1 MDHLKKIK
9 FDIWNTKLM
18 ILGEFIFIC
27 LTSIGFYALVLFLSV
42 YFHNF
47 IF

>member
-1 MDHLKKIK
+1 MDILKLKIK
-9 FDIWNTKLM
+9 Y
-18 ILGEFIFIC
+18 ILEFIFIC
-27 LTSIGFYALVLFLSV
+27 FGSIGFYALILFLSV

>member
-1 MDHLKKIK
+1 LKKIK

-27 LTSIGFYALVLFLSV
+27 LTSIGFYALILFLSV